1 MSDDRPTDTP
11 SARRRAAA
19 DATATSA
26 VLKALRIVSAHGS
39 LTGSTTISAL
49 LAAVLTI
56 HLLQT
61 TRPALLPLTLGL
73 LLAFLTWPLVRL
85 AMRARLPRTLSSTIV
100 VLVLVIIT
108 LGSLY
113 ALSGP
118 AADWLRR
125 APIAL
130 QAVEFKLLP
139 LKLPIEQIKQA
150 TDAVKEA
157 ASVDSARATNE
168 LKVEVRE
175 PGVLEVILDS
185 APQVMV
191 QIGITLVALFF
202 FLAWGDDFMRH
213 TTALFNDDTLRS
225 KADRVLRDVRREVSH
240 YLATITLINLG
251 LGATVALLLL
261 VLGYPNPMLWG
272 VSVALLNFAPF
283 VGAIVALLGLAIVGL
298 VSFDTFTPVLT
309 ATVCFGVLTTLEGY
323 FVTPAILGRRLELD
337 PLAIL
342 LSLVGWGWL
351 WGPAGV
357 LMAVPLLVCAR
368 IIWRSVHRV
377 NQGAAPSVDALDPP
391 PGPAPDD
398 RPAVDA
404 QRGPHGR

>member
-1 MSDDRPTDTP
+1 MSDDRATDTP
-11 SARRRAAA
+11 AARRAAA

-26 VLKALRIVSAHGS
+26 VLKALRVIGAHGS
-39 LTGSTTISAL
+39 LTGSAVVSAL
-49 LAAVLTI
+49 LAIALVI

-61 TRPALLPLTLGL
+61 TRPVLLPLTLGL

-85 AMRARLPRTLSSTIV
+85 AMRTRLPRALCAAAV

-118 AADWLRR
+118 AAEWVRR

-130 QAVEFKLLP
+130 QTIEFKLYR
-139 LKLPIEQIKQA
+139 LKAPIEQIKQA

-157 ASVDSARATNE
+157 TSVDSSASTDD
-168 LKVEVRE
+168 LKVKVTK
-175 PGVLEVILDS
+175 PGVLEAMLDS

-202 FLAWGDDFMRH
+202 FLAWGDGFMQH
-213 TTALFNDDTLRS
+213 TIALFNDDSLRS

-261 VLGYPNPMLWG
+261 VLEYPNPMLWG
-272 VSVALLNFAPF
+272 VSVALLNFTPY
-283 VGAIVALLGLAIVGL
+283 VGAILALLGLAIVGL
-298 VSFDTFTPVLT
+298 VSFDTFIPVLT
-309 ATVCFGVLTTLEGY
+309 ATVCFGLLTTIEGY
-323 FVTPAILGRRLELD
+323 FVTPAILGRRLSLD

-342 LSLVGWGWL
+342 LSLVAWGWL

-377 NQGAAPSVDALDPP
+377 NQDTARSVDALDPP
-391 PGPAPDD
+391 RGPAPED

-404 QRGPHGR
+404 HRGPHMR